1 MTTQTVEP
9 PEEFVKIV
17 PDFISDILNTFPEY
31 EGIINKWWKV
41 KSFDDIENEEE
52 RNTELLKDKQNRIKF
67 VFKHCLSV
75 YPERF
80 FEILYQNDEM
90 FSEESSSNTDFL
102 PGISF
107 KYLWQLDISEKT
119 RETIWKYLQLISISV
134 IGCVHSK
141 EAFGNTAKLF
151 ENIDEEDFKG
161 KLEETL
167 EKMQGLFE
175 NGINFE
181 GERECEEGEQGSTGG
196 INMENMPSADD
207 IHSHINNMMSG
218 KIGNLAKEIAE
229 ETANDLNIDLEG
241 TTDVKG
247 VFQNLFKNP
256 GKLMNMVKNVGD
268 KLDSKIKSGD
278 IKETELIAEASD
290 LMNKMKNMPGMGDIQ
305 SMLAKMGMGM
315 GLGSGA
321 KPNMNAMKS
330 KLQQNMKMAEMKERM
345 KSKIDAKAQ
354 AQSQSQQQSQNGAGA
369 LTDEQLLSVFSTGEK
384 VERTPV
390 GAKPQS
396 SESKSNKKKKG
407 KNKNKK

>member
-1 MTTQTVEP
+1 MASQIIEP

-17 PDFISDILNTFPEY
+17 PDFITDILNTFPEY
-31 EGIINKWWKV
+31 EGIINKWWKI

-52 RNTELLKDKQNRIKF
+52 RELEKSKNKENNIKF
-67 VFKHCLSV
+67 VFKHCLAV

-90 FSEESSSNTDFL
+90 FGEESSANTDFL

-134 IGCVHSK
+134 IGCVHNK
-141 EAFGNTAKLF
+141 EAFGNTSKLF

-161 KLEETL
+161 KLQETL

-175 NGINFE
+175 NV
-181 GERECEEGEQGSTGG
+181 GEEEDAGLKGG

-218 KIGNLAKEIAE
+218 KIGSLAKEIAE
-229 ETANDLNIDLEG
+229 ETANDLNIDLEA

-305 SMLAKMGMGM
+305 SMLAKMGMGV
-315 GLGSGA
+315 GLGGA
-321 KPNMNAMKS
+321 KPNMNAMQS
-330 KLQQNMKMAEMKERM
+330 KLQQNMKMAQMKERM
-345 KSKIDAKAQ
+345 RNKVDSKAQ
-354 AQSQSQQQSQNGAGA
+354 QGQQQQQNQPNPGA
-369 LTDEQLLSVFSTGEK
+369 LTDEQLVSIFSTGEK

-396 SESKSNKKKKG
+396 NETKSGKKKKG
-407 KNKNKK
+407 KSKK

>member
-1 MTTQTVEP
+1 MTSQIVEP

-17 PDFISDILNTFPEY
+17 PDFINDILITFPEY

-41 KSFDDIENEEE
+41 KSFDDVESAEE
-52 RNTELLKDKQNRIKF
+52 REALSAKDKENRIKF
-67 VFKHCLSV
+67 LFKHCLAV

-90 FSEESSSNTDFL
+90 FGEESSANTDFL

-107 KYLWQLDISEKT
+107 KYLWQLDISDKT

-134 IGCVHSK
+134 IGCVHNK

-151 ENIDEEDFKG
+151 ENIDEDDFKG

-167 EKMQGLFE
+167 EKMQGLFD
-175 NGINFE
+175 NVGDDQ
-181 GERECEEGEQGSTGG
+181 EESQGTSSG

-256 GKLMNMVKNVGD
+256 GKLMNMVKNVGE

-290 LMNKMKNMPGMGDIQ
+290 LMNKMKSMPGMGDIQ

-315 GLGSGA
+315 GLGA
-321 KPNMNAMKS
+321 KPNMNAMQS
-330 KLQQNMKMAEMKERM
+330 KLQQNMKMAQMKERM
-345 KSKIDAKAQ
+345 KNKVEAKAQ
-354 AQSQSQQQSQNGAGA
+354 QNQAQKSQPNPSG
-369 LTDEQLLSVFSTGEK
+369 LTDEQLISVFSTGEK

-390 GAKPQS
+390 GAKPQA
-396 SESKSNKKKKG
+396 SETKSGKKKKG
-407 KNKNKK
+407 KGKK

>member
-1 MTTQTVEP
+1 MTSQIIEP

-17 PDFISDILNTFPEY
+17 PDFINDILNTFPEY
-31 EGIINKWWKV
+31 EGIVNKWWKV
-41 KSFDDIENEEE
+41 KSFEDIEDPVE
-52 RNTELLKDKQNRIKF
+52 RESQIVKDKENRIKF
-67 VFKHCLSV
+67 VFKHCLAV

-90 FSEESSSNTDFL
+90 FGEESSANTDFL

-119 RETIWKYLQLISISV
+119 RETIWKYLQLISLSV

-175 NGINFE
+175 NAGEEQEQE
-181 GERECEEGEQGSTGG
+181 GEGGQGSPSG
-196 INMENMPSADD
+196 INMGNMPSADD

-229 ETANDLNIDLEG
+229 ETASDLNIDLEG

-256 GKLMNMVKNVGD
+256 GKLMNMVKNVGE

-315 GLGSGA
+315 GLGGGA
-321 KPNMNAMKS
+321 KPNMNAMQS
-330 KLQQNMKMAEMKERM
+330 KLQQNMKMAQMKERM
-345 KSKIDAKAQ
+345 KSKAEAKAQ
-354 AQSQSQQQSQNGAGA
+354 AQSQQLQTQENTAGS

-390 GAKPQS
+390 GAKPQTS
-396 SESKSNKKKKG
+396 GTNSGKKKKG
-407 KNKNKK
+407 KCKK